1 MGRGL
6 KRLYLYKSRP
16 QKINQSAINE
26 WMGNLFK
33 LKVMFTM
40 LLFKNLIVN
49 AQTWFLHN
57 VSFKLRIMEKTS
69 NWLSFLTLCPFT
81 LPLLVEVWRCIATVS
96 CPIDAYSWEHHTDED
111 LFPNFTTTIKSTQE
125 PKQSTISFQCNES
138 WSIRLL
144 QTLLLLLSKLEAKIW
159 KQFSSHVIIEIA

>member
-57 VSFKLRIMEKTS
+57 VSFRLRIMEKTS

-96 CPIDAYSWEHHTDED
+96 CTIDAYSWEHHTDED
-111 LFPNFTTTIKSTQE
+111 LFPNFTTTIKKHPRTKAKYNIFSMQWE
-125 PKQSTISFQCNES
+125 LIDQAAPDP
-138 WSIRLL
+138 
-144 QTLLLLLSKLEAKIW
+144 LLLLSKLEAKIW
-159 KQFSSHVIIEIA
+159 KQFSSHVII

>member
-1 MGRGL
+1 M
-6 KRLYLYKSRP
+6 
-16 QKINQSAINE
+16 NE

-81 LPLLVEVWRCIATVS
+81 LPLLVE
-96 CPIDAYSWEHHTDED
+96 DALQQFLVPMTHTLES
-111 LFPNFTTTIKSTQE
+111 ITQMRIHFLILLLPSRA
-125 PKQSTISFQCNES
+125 PKNQSKVPTISFQCNES
-138 WSIRLL
+138 WLIRLL
-144 QTLLLLLSKLEAKIW
+144 QALYSCS
-159 KQFSSHVIIEIA
+159 QN

>member
-1 MGRGL
+1 M
-6 KRLYLYKSRP
+6 
-16 QKINQSAINE
+16 NE

-81 LPLLVEVWRCIATVS
+81 LPLLVE
-96 CPIDAYSWEHHTDED
+96 DALQQFLVPMTHTLES
-111 LFPNFTTTIKSTQE
+111 ITQMRIHFLILLLPSRA
-125 PKQSTISFQCNES
+125 PKNQSKVPAISFQCNES
-138 WSIRLL
+138 WLIRLL
-144 QTLLLLLSKLEAKIW
+144 QALYSCS
-159 KQFSSHVIIEIA
+159 QN

>member
-16 QKINQSAINE
+16 QKINQSAIDE

-33 LKVMFTM
+33 LQVMFTM

-57 VSFKLRIMEKTS
+57 VSFRLRIMEKTS

-111 LFPNFTTTIKSTQE
+111 LFPNFTTTIKSSQE
-125 PKQSTISFQCNES
+125 PKQSTIISFQCNES

-144 QTLLLLLSKLEAKIW
+144 QALYSCS
-159 KQFSSHVIIEIA
+159 QN